1 MGVSRSTWGC
11 QPSREQDRRAQ
22 LGISGVLGKKWAQA
36 NRWHGKNG
44 QGEKL
49 IRLSLV
55 LNASCPDPKFFMR
68 GRAGCRPQARQL
80 FAGDIRSVLPCQK
93 GKHRRGSEELRDSA
107 PEVYVP
113 HHAVPHGIGT
123 EEEEDE
129 EGAAGGPLD
138 TGEAAARR
146 AVPHGQPDVLLEE
159 ASLQLCYEDPGEAPQ
174 LRLT

>member
-1 MGVSRSTWGC
+1 M
-11 QPSREQDRRAQ
+11 
-22 LGISGVLGKKWAQA
+22 VLH
-36 NRWHGKNG
+36 NP
-44 QGEKL
+44 
-49 IRLSLV
+49 
-55 LNASCPDPKFFMR
+55 CPDPKSFAR
-68 GRAGCRPQARQL
+68 GRAGSRSQAAVCSRPKVCPA
-80 FAGDIRSVLPCQK
+80 LPK

-107 PEVYVP
+107 PEVYIP